1 VGVAS
6 AVAPVPRYRDFS
18 VPQKLVNLRMT
29 TTVTSGP
36 ATQELVARAAS
47 GTLVS
52 SVAAGSQVTF
62 IDQLVNDTS
71 DPSQAATGVVIQ
83 SNLPAGLTLISCSS
97 SGASCG
103 GTGNQ
108 VQVTYGTL
116 GAGQTVTVTVVAGV
130 DASLPN
136 GTVVDDTASAASDEV
151 NQDPLAAMASTSF
164 VVLNGVPVVVGE
176 TPAAGSGLT
185 GSFQFQFSHP
195 AGYQNLGVVNVLI
208 NNFLDGRNACYL
220 AYSVPASTLYL
231 VDDGG
236 HAGGPFAGSVPL
248 GSSSVIQNSQCAV
261 SLVSAVGNGTTLTL
275 TLSITFQ
282 AAFGGNKIAYVAA
295 RDQGGQNSNW
305 QALGVWQVP
314 FTAGGSIGVTG
325 MTPARGAK
333 ASGTNQQF
341 QFSLT
346 DAKGTGDFGV
356 VNVLVNGFLDGRH
369 ACYLAYV
376 AASNMLYLVDDG
388 GDAGG
393 PFAGSMAV
401 NGGNGGIQNSQCAV
415 SGAGSAVGSAAN
427 TLTLTLNLTFTGPF
441 SGNRVVYVAGRDQ
454 AGGNNTGW
462 QAMGTWTVQ

>member
-1 VGVAS
+1 
-6 AVAPVPRYRDFS
+6 
-18 VPQKLVNLRMT
+18 
-29 TTVTSGP
+29 
-36 ATQELVARAAS
+36 
-47 GTLVS
+47 
-52 SVAAGSQVTF
+52 VTF

-71 DPSQAATGVVIQ
+71 DQSQVATGVVIQ

-116 GAGQTVTVTVVAGV
+116 GAGQTVNVTVVAGV
-130 DASLPN
+130 SASLPN
-136 GTVVDDTASAASDEV
+136 GTVVDDTASAMSDQV

-164 VVLNGVPVVVGE
+164 VVLNGVPVAVGE

-185 GSFQFQFSHP
+185 QSFQFQFSHP

-220 AYSVPASTLYL
+220 AYSVPTSTLYL

-261 SLVSAVGNGTTLTL
+261 NLVSAVGNGTTLTL

-314 FTAGGSIGVTG
+314 FSAGGSIAVTG

-356 VNVLVNGFLDGRH
+356 VNVLINDFLDGRH

-376 AASNMLYLVDDG
+376 AAGNLLYLVDDG

-415 SGAGSAVGSAAN
+415 SGAGSTVGTAPN
-427 TLTLTLNLTFTGPF
+427 TLTLTLNLTFTGAF

-462 QAMGTWTVQ
+462 QAIGTWTVQ